1 MANQGATPPTDS
13 DSDPTGPQ
21 SERRGAS
28 NGRGRLID
36 LEPGPE
42 ETVFKGIYPGFR
54 DADRTSVNAAETAA
68 RAMITASTAKAM
80 VATETR

>member
-1 MANQGATPPTDS
+1 MTNQRATPPTDS
-13 DSDPTGPQ
+13 DSDPTVPQ
-21 SERRGAS
+21 SERHGAS

-54 DADRTSVNAAETAA
+54 DPDRT
-68 RAMITASTAKAM
+68 
-80 VATETR
+80 